1 MLSFELKVHNAMLF
15 YNLSP
20 YLAHI
25 FIKAPGPWNTQTSVK
40 SCKVSLCLLIEITEQ
55 IEMQLKVPWYKIVN
69 WKFQST

>member
-25 FIKAPGPWNTQTSVK
+25 FIKDHET
-40 SCKVSLCLLIEITEQ
+40 LLNFSQ
-55 IEMQLKVPWYKIVN
+55 KL
-69 WKFQST
+69 